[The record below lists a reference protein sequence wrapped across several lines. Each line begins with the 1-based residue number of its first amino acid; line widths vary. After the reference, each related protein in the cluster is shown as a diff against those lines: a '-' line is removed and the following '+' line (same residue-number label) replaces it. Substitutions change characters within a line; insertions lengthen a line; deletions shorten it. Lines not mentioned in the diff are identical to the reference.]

1 MSMTAESFTRLKSIM
16 LDRVSP
22 KSRGLTSVAPK
33 KRIPE
38 TVDNQSRKP
47 TMIMAEK
54 KRRSLFC
61 IALFLLALSMYQCV
75 DQLLTLS

>member
-1 MSMTAESFTRLKSIM
+1 MSATAESFTRLKSIM

-33 KRIPE
+33 KRTPE
-38 TVDNQSRKP
+38 TVVNQSMKP

-61 IALFLLALSMYQCV
+61 VTLFLRGVSMY
-75 DQLLTLS
+75 